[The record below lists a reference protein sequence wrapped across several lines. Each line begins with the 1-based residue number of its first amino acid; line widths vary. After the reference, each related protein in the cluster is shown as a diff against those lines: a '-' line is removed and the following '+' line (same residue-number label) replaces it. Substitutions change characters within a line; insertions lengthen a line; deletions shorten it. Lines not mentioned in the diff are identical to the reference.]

1 MKTLNEKR
9 IAELNQI
16 YVGNQVADENK
27 EKEEKSETLKKEKEM
42 FMPDWKIN
50 RRKKN

>member
-16 YVGNQVADENK
+16 YVGNQVVVEIK
-27 EKEEKSETLKKEKEM
+27 VQEEKSEILKKKKEK
-42 FMPDWKIN
+42 FVPDWEIN

>member
-9 IAELNQI
+9 IAELNKI
-16 YVGNQVADENK
+16 YVGNQVADEVK
-27 EKEEKSETLKKEKEM
+27 DKEEKNEIPKKERDK
-42 FMPDWKIN
+42 FVPDWKIN